1 MIQQKIELLEPIA
14 GFTERDMNSK
24 AVLNTDNNSL
34 LKYKIQKRKFSELNK
49 NANDINILRAEVVQ
63 IKSDL
68 TEIKSMLLQITN
80 NRR

>member
-14 GFTERDMNSK
+14 GFTERDINSK